1 MAILRKKEER
11 DSKVKGYHLDDEVIQ
26 YIATNIK
33 SNIRELEGALNR
45 ITAMSSLEHRE
56 IKTDDIKG
64 SKRSADIVIPRQIAM
79 YLCRE
84 MTSTPLKAIGKLMG
98 NRDHTTVLHGVE
110 KISKEIETSDDL
122 KNTIDIIKKKLNPN

>member
-1 MAILRKKEER
+1 
-11 DSKVKGYHLDDEVIQ
+11 
-26 YIATNIK
+26 
-33 SNIRELEGALNR
+33 
-45 ITAMSSLEHRE
+45 
-56 IKTDDIKG
+56 
-64 SKRSADIVIPRQIAM
+64 
-79 YLCRE
+79 

>member
-1 MAILRKKEER
+1 MLI
-11 DSKVKGYHLDDEVIQ
+11 
-26 YIATNIK
+26 
-33 SNIRELEGALNR
+33 
-45 ITAMSSLEHRE
+45 SS
-56 IKTDDIKG
+56 
-64 SKRSADIVIPRQIAM
+64 IPRQIAM

>member
-1 MAILRKKEER
+1 MISPNAK
-11 DSKVKGYHLDDEVIQ
+11 
-26 YIATNIK
+26 
-33 SNIRELEGALNR
+33 
-45 ITAMSSLEHRE
+45 RE
-56 IKTDDIKG
+56 ITPDLILMTVAEHYHIKVDDIKG
-64 SKRSADIVIPRQIAM
+64 SKRSADIVGPRQIAM

-110 KISKEIETSDDL
+110 KISKEMETSDDL

>member
-1 MAILRKKEER
+1 
-11 DSKVKGYHLDDEVIQ
+11 
-26 YIATNIK
+26 
-33 SNIRELEGALNR
+33 
-45 ITAMSSLEHRE
+45 
-56 IKTDDIKG
+56 
-64 SKRSADIVIPRQIAM
+64 M

-110 KISKEIETSDDL
+110 EIETSDDL